1 MRCYGAG
8 RGVTNVPT
16 AARGPNVY
24 GIASRPIYLVEA
36 GVFNTTTTAC
46 TAAVGRATA
55 AGTQAGAVTEIS
67 EDEGIT
73 PVATVFTSQSADATI
88 AGLATTASLGAAIG
102 AGVIWT
108 FGGKGLHAPAGTANG
123 FVLTCPTGTGQF
135 EDFYFVWEE

>member
-1 MRCYGAG
+1 MRAYAAG

-24 GIASRPIYLVEA
+24 GIASRPLYIVEV
-36 GVFNTTTTAC
+36 GVFNTTTTAA
-46 TAAVGRATA
+46 TAAAARATG

-67 EDEGIT
+67 EDSEIT
-73 PVATVFTSQSADATI
+73 PAATAFTSQSADATI
-88 AGLATTASLGAAIG
+88 AGVATQASLGAAIG

-108 FGGKGLHAPAGTANG
+108 FGGKGLRIPAGTANG
-123 FVLTCPTGTGQF
+123 CVLTCPSGTGQF